1 MLNYEE
7 VKERKRGRTK
17 MGDTIIR
24 EVEQDKRETGT
35 SRGTGGTGSA
45 KGTSPTDTKT
55 TAGRTGGGTG
65 GGTGGTTANKE
76 KVISTMVDVEEQKRL
91 ERNAKRRERY
101 AKQKAEGTLKPKK
114 VNNKKSK
121 EVIETNQ
128 IETLIKTISVMVS
141 SRQGQEHW
149 LLLDSEV
156 KAIAEPLTN
165 ILKDSDA
172 FSSISE
178 HSNAV
183 ALVVACITIILPR
196 TIKSVTDINAKKKK
210 KREVLKNVE
219 LRGSKTKNITNDKGN
234 NRNTSAND
242 KNDGS
247 NAIWYGDAISL

>member
-1 MLNYEE
+1 MGEQTNRNNIEL
-7 VKERKRGRTK
+7 VKEVGGRTT
-17 MGDTIIR
+17 GESTTSGGSTDTR
-24 EVEQDKRETGT
+24 TKSGG
-35 SRGTGGTGSA
+35 SRGDRSGGSG
-45 KGTSPTDTKT
+45 GKT
-55 TAGRTGGGTG
+55 TTE
-65 GGTGGTTANKE
+65 KE
-76 KVISTMVDVEEQKRL
+76 IVSSMADVEEQKRL

-114 VNNKKSK
+114 VNNKKTK

-128 IETLIKTISVMVS
+128 IETLLKAVSVMIS
-141 SRQGQEHW
+141 SRKGQEHW

-165 ILKDSDA
+165 ILKDSNA

-219 LRGSKTKNITNDKGN
+219 LRTSKRKNINNDTGN
-234 NRNTSAND
+234 NRNTSTND